1 MRIWYVASCLVFVG
15 TASAEP
21 TFDPAAT
28 TWLGAD
34 LEILPH
40 GSLKTSSGPTT
51 NASAAT
57 AYALGGTLE
66 YLANPWLSVAFMPRY
81 LIDIG
86 PADAVS
92 GASGQSAPTGS
103 ELDLRMRVAVRTEP
117 TPRLRLYGYAS
128 PGFAY
133 GFEPSGVMT
142 LHPHGAIIGIGG
154 GAAYATSMRSALT
167 FDIGYQWGFQ
177 SYDAPGGSVTD
188 RTSYMHVAIG
198 IAHGY

>member
-1 MRIWYVASCLVFVG
+1 MLVAVG
-15 TASAEP
+15 PAAASPE
-21 TFDPAAT
+21 FDPTAT
-28 TWLGAD
+28 TWLGGD

-40 GSLKTSSGPTT
+40 GSLKTSTGVRTE
-51 NASAAT
+51 ASAMT

-66 YLANPWLSVAFMPRY
+66 YFASSWLSVAFQPRY

-92 GASGQSAPTGS
+92 GASAASPPTGS
-103 ELDLRMRVAVRTEP
+103 ELDLRMRVAARAEP
-117 TPRLRLYGYAS
+117 TPRLRVYAYAS
-128 PGFAY
+128 PGFAI

-142 LHPHGAIIGIGG
+142 LHPHGAIVGVGG
-154 GAAYATSMRSALT
+154 GAAYATNMRSALT
-167 FDIGYQWGFQ
+167 IDIGYQWGFQ

-188 RTSYMHVAIG
+188 RTSYLHVAIG